1 MMGLVLKDFLCLR
14 RVIRSVLLVAVF
26 YFLLS
31 FTDMFDLSIMAGIIM
46 IMLSF
51 IPANCFSYD
60 KAVGWDV
67 YAGTLP
73 VSRAQQVCAR
83 YLTILLLIV
92 TGWVFS
98 LAVAGVGSLFGL
110 MHDWD
115 VFLVT
120 DVAYAFVALF
130 FNAIMLPLLYKFGAE
145 RARVLF
151 YAVLAG
157 LALTGFLVFQYL
169 GGMEALDSLEES
181 HVLVVLPFL
190 GALLLFVLSGPI
202 SYIIYQKRDL

>member
-1 MMGLVLKDFLCLR
+1 MTGLILKDFLCLR
-14 RVIRSVLLVAVF
+14 RVIRSILLVAAF
-26 YFLLS
+26 YVLLS
-31 FTDMFDLSIMAGIIM
+31 FTDVFDLSMMAGIVM
-46 IMLSF
+46 ILLAF
-51 IPANCFSYD
+51 QPANCFSYD

-110 MHDWD
+110 MRNWD
-115 VFLVT
+115 VFLAT
-120 DVAYAFVALF
+120 DAAYAFIALL

-145 RARVLF
+145 RARVLLF
-151 YAVLAG
+151 AVLAG
-157 LALTGFLVFQYL
+157 LFLAGFLVFKLL
-169 GGMEALDSLEES
+169 GGVEGLGSLEES
-181 HVLVVLPFL
+181 PMLLILPFL
-190 GALLLFVLSGPI
+190 AALLLFALSGPI
-202 SYIIYQKRDL
+202 SLYIYQKKDL

>member
-1 MMGLVLKDFLCLR
+1 MGLVLKDFLCLR
-14 RVIRSVLLVAVF
+14 RVIRSMLLVAVF

-46 IMLSF
+46 ILLSF

-60 KAVGWDV
+60 KAAGWDV

-92 TGWVFS
+92 LGWVFS

-110 MHDWD
+110 MRDWD

-120 DVAYAFVALF
+120 DVACTLVALL

-151 YAVLAG
+151 YVVLAG
-157 LALTGFLVFQYL
+157 LFLAGFLVFKLL
-169 GGMEALDSLEES
+169 GGMEALDSLEDS
-181 HVLVVLPFL
+181 PTFVVLPFL
-190 GALLLFVLSGPI
+190 AALLLFALSSPI
-202 SYIIYQKRDL
+202 SLYIYQKKDL